1 MLLFKRISVVGA
13 GLIGGSI
20 LLAAKKRNISAQF
33 SCWSHSPASLTFWSN
48 LDWVNVHTSLN
59 ESVKDADLVIIA
71 TPVDKI
77 SECFV
82 TIAPFLKP
90 SCLVTDVG
98 SIKGAVLKAA
108 SVLPPSVNFI
118 GSHPM
123 AGSEKAGARNAHAD
137 LFESKFC
144 FITPGPHD
152 PTDSVQKI
160 EQFWQSLGSKT
171 FLCSAEKHDEIVAA
185 ISHTPHASAAALILA
200 VKNLPGFK
208 QAAVGAGLKDSTR
221 IAAGEENLWVGIL
234 LANATHVARGLEE
247 VEKQTAQL
255 RTALEHGDA
264 AALSKILEAARIA
277 RQSLD
282 QTHE

>member
-1 MLLFKRISVVGA
+1 MLHFKHISVVGA

-20 LLAAKKRNISAQF
+20 LLAAKKLNVSPEF
-33 SCWSHSPASLTFWSN
+33 SCWSHSPSTLSFWSN
-48 LDWVNVHTSLN
+48 LGWVNTHSSLKD
-59 ESVKDADLVIIA
+59 SVKDADLVIIA

-77 SECFV
+77 SETFIN
-82 TIAPFLKP
+82 IAPFLKP
-90 SCLVTDVG
+90 GCLITDVG
-98 SIKGAVLKAA
+98 SIKAEVLKAA
-108 SVLPPSVNFI
+108 AVLPTSVSFV

-123 AGSEKAGARNAHAD
+123 AGSEKAGAKNARAD
-137 LFESKFC
+137 LFENRFC

-152 PTDSVQKI
+152 PAESVQKL
-160 EQFWQSLGSKT
+160 ELFWKSLGSKT
-171 FLCSAEKHDEIVAA
+171 FICSAEKHDEVVAA
-185 ISHTPHASAAALILA
+185 ISHTPHASAAALMLA

-234 LANATHVARGLEE
+234 LANATHVTQGLKE

-255 RTALEHGDA
+255 RMAMELCDA
-264 AALSKILEAARIA
+264 AGLSKILEAARIA

>member
-1 MLLFKRISVVGA
+1 MLHFSRISVVGA
-13 GLIGGSI
+13 GLIGGSV
-20 LLAAKKRNISAQF
+20 LLAAKKRNVSAEY
-33 SCWSHSPASLTFWSN
+33 SCWSHSPSSLSFWSSLGWVKACNSLT
-48 LDWVNVHTSLN
+48 D
-59 ESVKDADLVIIA
+59 SVQGADLVIIA

-77 SECFV
+77 AETFV

-90 SCLVTDVG
+90 GCLITDVG
-98 SIKGAVLKAA
+98 SIKGDVLKAA
-108 SVLPPSVNFI
+108 SLLPPSVNFI

-123 AGSEKAGARNAHAD
+123 AGSEKAGAKNAHAD
-137 LFESKFC
+137 LFENRFC
-144 FITPGPHD
+144 FITPGPSD
-152 PTDSVQKI
+152 PTESVKKLEI
-160 EQFWQSLGSKT
+160 FWQSLGSKT

-234 LANATHVARGLEE
+234 LANAIHVTQGLKE
-247 VEKQTAQL
+247 VEKQTAEL
-255 RTALEHGDA
+255 RMVIERGDA
-264 AALSKILEAARIA
+264 VALSKILEAAKIA

>member
-1 MLLFKRISVVGA
+1 MLHFKRISVVGA

-20 LLAAKKRNISAQF
+20 LLAAKKRNVSSEF
-33 SCWSHSPASLTFWSN
+33 SCWSHSSSTLTFWSN
-48 LDWVNVHTSLN
+48 LGWVNVHTSLKD
-59 ESVKDADLVIIA
+59 SVKDADLVIIA

-77 SECFV
+77 GETFV
-82 TIAPFLKP
+82 TIAPFLK
-90 SCLVTDVG
+90 SGCLITDVG

-123 AGSEKAGARNAHAD
+123 AGSEKAGAKNAQAD
-137 LFESKFC
+137 LFENRFC

-152 PTDSVQKI
+152 PAESVLKI

-171 FLCSAEKHDEIVAA
+171 FICSAEKHDEIVAA

-234 LANATHVARGLEE
+234 LANATHVAQGLKE
-247 VEKQTAQL
+247 VEKQTAEL
-255 RTALEHGDA
+255 RAAIERGDA
-264 AALSKILEAARIA
+264 VALSKILEAARIA

-282 QTHE
+282 LTHE

>member
-1 MLLFKRISVVGA
+1 MLHFNRISVVGA

-20 LLAAKKRNISAQF
+20 LLAAKKRNISAKF
-33 SCWSHSPASLTFWSN
+33 SCWSHSPSTISFWSD
-48 LDWVNVHTSLN
+48 LGWVNTHTSLKD
-59 ESVKDADLVIIA
+59 SVKDADLVVVA
-71 TPVDKI
+71 TPVDKMD
-77 SECFV
+77 ETFV
-82 TIAPFLKP
+82 TIAPFLK
-90 SCLVTDVG
+90 SGCLITDVG
-98 SIKGAVLKAA
+98 SIKGGVLKAA
-108 SVLPPSVNFI
+108 SFLPPSVNFI

-123 AGSEKAGARNAHAD
+123 AGSEKAGAKNARAD
-137 LFESKFC
+137 LFENRFC
-144 FITPGPHD
+144 FVTPGPND
-152 PTDSVQKI
+152 PTESVHKI

-171 FLCSAEKHDEIVAA
+171 FMCSAEKHDEIVAA

-234 LANATHVARGLEE
+234 LANAMHVAQGLKE
-247 VEKQTAQL
+247 VEKQTAEI
-255 RTALEHGDA
+255 RSAIERGDA
-264 AALSKILEAARIA
+264 SALSKILETARIA

>member
-1 MLLFKRISVVGA
+1 MLHFKHISVVGA

-20 LLAAKKRNISAQF
+20 LLAAKNRNVSAEF
-33 SCWSHSPASLTFWSN
+33 SCWSHSPASLSYWSN
-48 LDWVNVHTSLN
+48 LGWVNVHASLKD
-59 ESVKDADLVIIA
+59 SVKDADLVIIA
-71 TPVDKI
+71 TPVDKM
-77 SECFV
+77 SETFV

-90 SCLVTDVG
+90 GCLITDVG
-98 SIKGAVLKAA
+98 SIKSAVLKAA
-108 SVLPPSVNFI
+108 SVLPAAVNFI

-123 AGSEKAGARNAHAD
+123 AGSEKAGAKNAQAD
-137 LFESKFC
+137 LFESRFC

-152 PTDSVQKI
+152 EAESIQKL
-160 EQFWQSLGSKT
+160 ELFWQSLGSKT
-171 FLCSAEKHDEIVAA
+171 FICSAEKHDEIVAA
-185 ISHTPHASAAALILA
+185 ISHTPHASAAALMLA

-234 LANATHVARGLEE
+234 LANANHVTRGLKE
-247 VEKQTAQL
+247 VEKQTVEL
-255 RTALEHGDA
+255 RTAIERGDA
-264 AALSKILEAARIA
+264 TALSKLLEAARIA

>member
-1 MLLFKRISVVGA
+1 MLHFKRISVVGA

-20 LLAAKKRNISAQF
+20 LLAAKKRNISAEF
-33 SCWSHSPASLTFWSN
+33 SCWSHSPSTLSFWSN
-48 LDWVNVHTSLN
+48 LGWVNAHTSLKD
-59 ESVKDADLVIIA
+59 SVKDADLVIIA
-71 TPVDKI
+71 TPVDKMG
-77 SECFV
+77 ETFV

-90 SCLVTDVG
+90 GCLISDVG
-98 SIKGAVLKAA
+98 SIKAAVLKAA
-108 SVLPPSVNFI
+108 TVLPSSVSFI

-123 AGSEKAGARNAHAD
+123 AGSEKAGAKNAQAD
-137 LFESKFC
+137 LFENRFC
-144 FITPGPHD
+144 FITPGPRD
-152 PTDSVQKI
+152 QAESVQKL

-171 FLCSAEKHDEIVAA
+171 FICSAEKHDEIVAA

-234 LANATHVARGLEE
+234 LANATHVTQGLKE
-247 VEKQTAQL
+247 VERQTAEL
-255 RTALEHGDA
+255 RAAIERGDA
-264 AALSKILEAARIA
+264 VALSKILESARIA

>member
-1 MLLFKRISVVGA
+1 VNA
-13 GLIGGSI
+13 
-20 LLAAKKRNISAQF
+20 
-33 SCWSHSPASLTFWSN
+33 HASLK
-48 LDWVNVHTSLN
+48 D
-59 ESVKDADLVIIA
+59 SVKDADLVIIA
-71 TPVDKI
+71 TPVDKM
-77 SECFV
+77 SETFV

-90 SCLVTDVG
+90 GCLITDVG
-98 SIKGAVLKAA
+98 SIKAEVLKAA
-108 SVLPPSVNFI
+108 AVLPPTVCFV

-123 AGSEKAGARNAHAD
+123 AGSEKAGAKNAQAD
-137 LFESKFC
+137 LFENRFC
-144 FITPGPHD
+144 FVTPRPHD
-152 PTDSVQKI
+152 QAGLIQKL

-171 FLCSAEKHDEIVAA
+171 FICSAEKHDEIVAA

-234 LANATHVARGLEE
+234 LANATHVTQGLKE

-255 RTALEHGDA
+255 RMAIERGDA
-264 AALSKILEAARIA
+264 AGLSKILEAARTA

>member
-1 MLLFKRISVVGA
+1 MLHFKRISVVGA

-20 LLAAKKRNISAQF
+20 LLAAKKRNISAGF
-33 SCWSHSPASLTFWSN
+33 SCWSHSPSTLTFWTN
-48 LDWVNVHTSLN
+48 LGWVDVHTSLKD
-59 ESVKDADLVIIA
+59 SVKDADLVIIS

-77 SECFV
+77 GEAFV

-90 SCLVTDVG
+90 GCLITDVG

-108 SVLPPSVNFI
+108 SILPPSVNFI

-123 AGSEKAGARNAHAD
+123 AGSEKAGAKNAHAD
-137 LFESKFC
+137 LFENRFC
-144 FITPGPHD
+144 FITPKAGV
-152 PTDSVQKI
+152 PTESVQKL

-200 VKNLPGFK
+200 VKSLPGFK

-234 LANATHVARGLEE
+234 LANATHVSQGLKE
-247 VEKQTAQL
+247 VEKQTAEL
-255 RTALEHGDA
+255 RTVIERGDA

>member
-1 MLLFKRISVVGA
+1 MLHFKRISVVGA

-20 LLAAKKRNISAQF
+20 LLAAKKRNISAEF
-33 SCWSHSPASLTFWSN
+33 SCWSHSPSSLNFWSN
-48 LDWVNVHTSLN
+48 LGWVSVHTSLKD
-59 ESVKDADLVIIA
+59 SVKEADLVIIA

-77 SECFV
+77 GETFA
-82 TIAPFLKP
+82 TIAPFLKAG
-90 SCLVTDVG
+90 CLITDVG
-98 SIKGAVLKAA
+98 SIKSAVLKA
-108 SVLPPSVNFI
+108 SLLLPPSVSFI

-123 AGSEKAGARNAHAD
+123 AGSEKAGAKNAQAD
-137 LFESKFC
+137 LFENRFC
-144 FITPGPHD
+144 FITPSPSD

-200 VKNLPGFK
+200 VKNLPGFN
-208 QAAVGAGLKDSTR
+208 QVAVGAGLKDSTR

-234 LANATHVARGLEE
+234 LANATHVAQGLKE

-255 RTALEHGDA
+255 RTALERGDA
-264 AALSKILEAARIA
+264 IALSKILEAARIA

>member
-1 MLLFKRISVVGA
+1 MLHFKRISVVGA

-20 LLAAKKRNISAQF
+20 LLAAKKRNISAEF
-33 SCWSHSPASLTFWSN
+33 SCWSHSPSTLSFWSE
-48 LDWVNVHTSLN
+48 LGWVSVHTSLKD
-59 ESVKDADLVIIA
+59 SVKDADLVVIA
-71 TPVDKI
+71 TPVDKMR
-77 SECFV
+77 ETFV
-82 TIAPFLKP
+82 TIAPFLK
-90 SCLVTDVG
+90 SGCLITDVG
-98 SIKGAVLKAA
+98 SIKAEVLKAA
-108 SVLPPSVNFI
+108 AGLPPSVSFI

-123 AGSEKAGARNAHAD
+123 AGSEKAGAKNAQAD
-137 LFESKFC
+137 LFENRFC

-152 PTDSVQKI
+152 QAEAVQKL

-171 FLCSAEKHDEIVAA
+171 FICSAEKHDEIVAA

-234 LANATHVARGLEE
+234 LANANHVTRGLKE
-247 VEKQTAQL
+247 VEKQTAEL
-255 RTALEHGDA
+255 RIAIERGDA

>member
-1 MLLFKRISVVGA
+1 MLHFKRISVVGA

-20 LLAAKKRNISAQF
+20 LLAAKKRNIAEGF
-33 SCWSHSPASLTFWSN
+33 SCWSHSPSTLTFWSN
-48 LDWVNVHTSLN
+48 LGWVDVCTSLKD
-59 ESVKDADLVIIA
+59 SVKDADLVIIA

-77 SECFV
+77 GETFV

-90 SCLVTDVG
+90 GCLISDVG
-98 SIKGAVLKAA
+98 SIKGEVFKAA

-123 AGSEKAGARNAHAD
+123 AGSEKAGAKNAHAD
-137 LFESKFC
+137 LFENRFC
-144 FITPGPHD
+144 FITPGPRD
-152 PTDSVQKI
+152 PSESVQKI

-171 FLCSAEKHDEIVAA
+171 FLCSTEKHDEIVAA

-234 LANATHVARGLEE
+234 LANATHVAQGLKE
-247 VEKQTAQL
+247 VEKQTAAL
-255 RTALEHGDA
+255 RTVIERGDA

>member
-1 MLLFKRISVVGA
+1 MLHFKHISVVGA

-20 LLAAKKRNISAQF
+20 LLAARKQNVATEF
-33 SCWSHSPASLTFWSN
+33 SCWSHSPSSLSFWSN
-48 LDWVNVHTSLN
+48 LGWVNTHHSLKD
-59 ESVKDADLVIIA
+59 SVKGADLVIVA
-71 TPVDKI
+71 TPVDKMRETFI
-77 SECFV
+77 
-82 TIAPFLKP
+82 TLAPFLKP
-90 SCLVTDVG
+90 GCLITDVG
-98 SIKGAVLKAA
+98 SIKAAVLKAA
-108 SVLPPSVNFI
+108 TVLPPSVSFI

-123 AGSEKAGARNAHAD
+123 AGSEKAGAKNAQAD
-137 LFESKFC
+137 LFENRFC

-152 PTDSVQKI
+152 LAESVQKL

-171 FLCSAEKHDEIVAA
+171 FICSAEKHDEIVAA

-234 LANATHVARGLEE
+234 LANAAHVSQGLKE
-247 VEKQTAQL
+247 VEKQTAEL
-255 RTALEHGDA
+255 RLVIERGDA

>member
-1 MLLFKRISVVGA
+1 MLHFKHISVVGA

-20 LLAAKKRNISAQF
+20 LLAAKKLNVSPEF
-33 SCWSHSPASLTFWSN
+33 SCWSHSPSTLSFWSN
-48 LDWVNVHTSLN
+48 LGWVNTHSSLKD
-59 ESVKDADLVIIA
+59 SVKDADLVIIA

-77 SECFV
+77 SETFIN
-82 TIAPFLKP
+82 IAPFLKP
-90 SCLVTDVG
+90 GCLITDVG
-98 SIKGAVLKAA
+98 SIKAEVLKAA
-108 SVLPPSVNFI
+108 AVLPTSVSFV

-123 AGSEKAGARNAHAD
+123 AGSEKAGAKNARAD
-137 LFESKFC
+137 LFENRFC

-152 PTDSVQKI
+152 PAESVQKL
-160 EQFWQSLGSKT
+160 ELFWKSLGSKT
-171 FLCSAEKHDEIVAA
+171 FICSAEKHDEVVAA
-185 ISHTPHASAAALILA
+185 ISHTPHASAAALMLA

-234 LANATHVARGLEE
+234 LANATHVTQGLKE

-255 RTALEHGDA
+255 RMAIERGDA
-264 AALSKILEAARIA
+264 AGLSKILEAARIA

>member
-1 MLLFKRISVVGA
+1 
-13 GLIGGSI
+13 
-20 LLAAKKRNISAQF
+20 LAAKKRNISAEF
-33 SCWSHSPASLTFWSN
+33 SCWSHSPSTLSFWSN
-48 LDWVNVHTSLN
+48 LGWVNVHTSLKD
-59 ESVKDADLVIIA
+59 SVKDADLVIIA
-71 TPVDKI
+71 TPVDKMG
-77 SECFV
+77 ETFV

-90 SCLVTDVG
+90 GCLISDVG
-98 SIKGAVLKAA
+98 SIKAAVLKAA
-108 SVLPPSVNFI
+108 TVLPSSVSFI

-123 AGSEKAGARNAHAD
+123 AGSEKAGAKNAQAD
-137 LFESKFC
+137 LFENRFC
-144 FITPGPHD
+144 FITPGPRD
-152 PTDSVQKI
+152 QAELVQKI

-171 FLCSAEKHDEIVAA
+171 FICSAEKHDEIVAA
-185 ISHTPHASAAALILA
+185 ISHTPHASAAALILS

-234 LANATHVARGLEE
+234 LANATHVTQGLKE
-247 VEKQTAQL
+247 VERTTAEL
-255 RTALEHGDA
+255 RTAIERGDA